1 MSEVQETPKR
11 TTSSAMIAVLVLLV
25 VGLGVMIFLW
35 SSKNSAL
42 NDCNT
47 RVDELKK
54 DSIAMNDMLKPYLS
68 DNASAD
74 LLKDFESMVADYDKI
89 IEAGRPEDQEAMKE
103 QQDKI
108 KGLKSELEAAQKS
121 GKVNA
126 SLIAKLRRENETLRE
141 IMRGYVKQIDELKTA
156 TNQINYLPPVSQNRG
171 V

>member
-108 KGLKSELEAAQKS
+108 KGL
-121 GKVNA
+121 
-126 SLIAKLRRENETLRE
+126 
-141 IMRGYVKQIDELKTA
+141 
-156 TNQINYLPPVSQNRG
+156 
-171 V
+171 

>member
-1 MSEVQETPKR
+1 MSEVQEAPKR

-42 NDCNT
+42 NECNAH
-47 RVDELKK
+47 VEELQK
-54 DSIAMNDMLKPYLS
+54 DSIAMNDMLKPYLG
-68 DNASAD
+68 DNASD
-74 LLKDFESMVADYDKI
+74 ELLKDFESMVADYDKI
-89 IEAGRPEDQEAMKE
+89 MEAGRPEDQAAMKE

-108 KGLKSELEAAQKS
+108 LGLKEELETAKKN

-141 IMRGYVKQIDELKTA
+141 IMLGYVKQID
-156 TNQINYLPPVSQNRG
+156 
-171 V
+171 